1 MLILG
6 LQKMTLLD
14 FPDTLACTVFTGG
27 CNFRC
32 PFCHNAALVLSPRAE
47 DAMPQR
53 EVMDFL
59 KSRQGRLEGVCITG
73 GEPTLQAD
81 LPDFLREIR
90 DLGYRIKLDTNG
102 YRPDRLQAILEA
114 GLVDMV
120 AMDVKN
126 SPARYG
132 ETVGLEPFDLLP
144 IHKSLELLRQGS
156 TPYWLRT
163 TVVQE
168 YHTLEDIRAIGLW
181 VAGAPKFALQSFKDS
196 GGCIRQGLHSVE
208 PQVLEQM
215 AEILRE
221 TIDVVEIKGVDL

>member
-81 LPDFLREIR
+81 LPDFLRQIR

-102 YRPDRLQAILEA
+102 YRPDRLQAILDA
-114 GLVDMV
+114 GLADMV

-126 SPARYG
+126 SPARYA
-132 ETVGLEPFDLLP
+132 ETVGLEHFDLLP
-144 IHKSLELLRQGS
+144 IHQSLELLRQGN

-168 YHTLEDIRAIGLW
+168 YHTLEDIRDIGLW
-181 VAGAPKFALQSFKDS
+181 VAGAPKFALQSFRDS
-196 GGCIRQGLHSVE
+196 GGCIRPGLHPVE

-215 AEILRE
+215 AEILRK
-221 TIDVVEIKGVDL
+221 TIDTVEIKGVDL